1 MVVTKSLWS
10 SPNQFGQTKTILDR
24 PKLSWSHRRTRHKC
38 SLIKISTHCQ
48 RVLSVSFP
56 LMQSSSYVW
65 SRESAE
71 LRAESQSGSNAGQ
84 SSKARSNKKFLQLY
98 FSEAKSKFST
108 HFKLYFCQ
116 CTEIKLLL
124 QKLFQPNLLSL
135 AYRRHRC
142 IGLPNKINKKIEDK
156 KSLINYLILHS

>member
-1 MVVTKSLWS
+1 MGHQSYVLLCTETTLSNPPSCTAQIQLRRSSIKKSL
-10 SPNQFGQTKTILDR
+10 P
-24 PKLSWSHRRTRHKC
+24 KC
-38 SLIKISTHCQ
+38 SLIKISIHCL

-71 LRAESQSGSNAGQ
+71 LRAESRSGSNAGQ

-108 HFKLYFCQ
+108 HFKLYYKPTNLATYVLQTFKQ
-116 CTEIKLLL
+116 TYSSKCTYKW
-124 QKLFQPNLLSL
+124 
-135 AYRRHRC
+135 R
-142 IGLPNKINKKIEDK
+142 
-156 KSLINYLILHS
+156 IL